1 MVHQILKLSFASV
14 LAAGLVSCG
23 PIQFV
28 SQVTIRA
35 EKAVADAK
43 VQKADKYAPYEFY
56 GAEAFLEQAMHRA
69 GFGDFQTSYR
79 YGKKA
84 EQMANKAA
92 KLAKQRREE
101 EGDVSQPS
109 GGATRPSEETPPPT
123 RRATPARVVAE
134 PREVAP

>member
-1 MVHQILKLSFASV
+1 MVPRILKWSAAS
-14 LAAGLVSCG
+14 ALVASLIACG

-43 VQKADKYAPYEFY
+43 VLKADKYAPYEYY
-56 GAEAFLEQAMHRA
+56 GAGAYLEQAMHRA

-92 KLAKQRREE
+92 KLAKQRRDE
-101 EGDVSQPS
+101 EGDVSKPPGDDAS
-109 GGATRPSEETPPPT
+109 PAKETAPPA
-123 RRATPARVVAE
+123 RRARPARVVEE
-134 PREVAP
+134 PREVTP